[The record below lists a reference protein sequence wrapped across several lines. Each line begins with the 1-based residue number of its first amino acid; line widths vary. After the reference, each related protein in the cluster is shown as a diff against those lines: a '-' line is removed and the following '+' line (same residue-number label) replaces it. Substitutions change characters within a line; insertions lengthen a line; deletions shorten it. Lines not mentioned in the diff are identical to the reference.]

1 MSSGSGIFLAPG
13 PRINTSTGYYENP
26 WVARTGENYKFAS
39 LWNGA
44 SLTELC
50 PVVTGGIIDGFNAG
64 PGPLLDIFALAP
76 DRQKTNA
83 TSNGNIPVG
92 TDSDLLGWVFG
103 RPFIRGTYGIN
114 FCANSSF
121 VSVDTEFKSGYNRKV
136 ASQPWGPT
144 RAILKTATNEYI
156 HREFKFWGKNYVGA
170 PDSAADSL
178 ENTIGGNINLLYNFG
193 RNYTRFGRSETW
205 SNSTSLSG
213 QTGSSQWTNSRRIA
227 LGSSKPEDY
236 GSAIRQAS
244 FVDAF
249 AGVRN
254 DPYQPFI
261 AEYVVP
267 FVADYQIAESGAAY
281 YGQTTSVADLLSEG
295 TFVIG
300 DAIENALSSSTA
312 QPYLGWKASSQK
324 YYLALFNSQ
333 DNSYTTRLDSMV
345 RGSEEI
351 YIEKSGE
358 RVPFSYAGTEYPQYD
373 THFPQ
378 SLIDFKVNLHYY
390 IGQKNTGSIGTG
402 DTDSPSEASDY
413 NGLDYL
419 NVIYRNTHKMV
430 PAIKGNIIAGSSL
443 STDNNVIP
451 IVFTSN
457 NGQSRYPLNTIQV
470 NKIVTETETTYETE
484 PSSFI
489 PPYSSGYD
497 AALGVVPATNL
508 MTTYRNKFPLFES
521 SYGTF
526 MSNKQFCI
534 LLNIQAKPV
543 ITAQNLPV
551 PYQIYKGF
559 GGEVYIRFSGWVTV
573 KVKTADAF

>member
-1 MSSGSGIFLAPG
+1 
-13 PRINTSTGYYENP
+13 
-26 WVARTGENYKFAS
+26 
-39 LWNGA
+39 
-44 SLTELC
+44 
-50 PVVTGGIIDGFNAG
+50 
-64 PGPLLDIFALAP
+64 
-76 DRQKTNA
+76 
-83 TSNGNIPVG
+83 
-92 TDSDLLGWVFG
+92 
-103 RPFIRGTYGIN
+103 
-114 FCANSSF
+114 
-121 VSVDTEFKSGYNRKV
+121 
-136 ASQPWGPT
+136 
-144 RAILKTATNEYI
+144 
-156 HREFKFWGKNYVGA
+156 
-170 PDSAADSL
+170 
-178 ENTIGGNINLLYNFG
+178 
-193 RNYTRFGRSETW
+193 
-205 SNSTSLSG
+205 
-213 QTGSSQWTNSRRIA
+213 
-227 LGSSKPEDY
+227 
-236 GSAIRQAS
+236 
-244 FVDAF
+244 
-249 AGVRN
+249 
-254 DPYQPFI
+254 
-261 AEYVVP
+261 
-267 FVADYQIAESGAAY
+267 
-281 YGQTTSVADLLSEG
+281 
-295 TFVIG
+295 
-300 DAIENALSSSTA
+300 
-312 QPYLGWKASSQK
+312 
-324 YYLALFNSQ
+324 
-333 DNSYTTRLDSMV
+333 MV